1 MDFLGLVEDLQE
13 VRVWYECGAGS
24 GGRAWRPSFPS
35 SHFTATVLSSQ
46 FTATE
51 AQLKRSVLSCRHW
64 GEMSQMEGLCVCFV
78 KKLKIQKEK
87 LNKQMTPPRARK
99 CDRGR
104 KNCNWQESD
113 SKVTT
118 VTRNWAS
125 EATR

>member
-24 GGRAWRPSFPS
+24 GGRASRPSFPS

-51 AQLKRSVLSCRHW
+51 AQLKRSVLSCRHAHW

-78 KKLKIQKEK
+78 KKLKMQKVK
-87 LNKQMTPPRARK
+87 LNKQIGHINFRHARIPGFE
-99 CDRGR
+99 DT
-104 KNCNWQESD
+104 SD
-113 SKVTT
+113 SP
-118 VTRNWAS
+118 AS
-125 EATR
+125 

>member
-35 SHFTATVLSSQ
+35 SHFTATVLSSH

-51 AQLKRSVLSCRHW
+51 AQLKRSVLSCRHAHW

-78 KKLKIQKEK
+78 KKLKIQKVK
-87 LNKQMTPPRARK
+87 LNKQIGHINFRHARIPGFE
-99 CDRGR
+99 DTWLIQIR
-104 KNCNWQESD
+104 QLVD
-113 SKVTT
+113 SCG
-118 VTRNWAS
+118 
-125 EATR
+125 

>member
-51 AQLKRSVLSCRHW
+51 AQLKRSVLSCRQLDMHI
-64 GEMSQMEGLCVCFV
+64 GGKCRKGLCVCFV
-78 KKLKIQKEK
+78 KKLKMQKVK
-87 LNKQMTPPRARK
+87 LNTFILDM
-99 CDRGR
+99 
-104 KNCNWQESD
+104 QEFQVL
-113 SKVTT
+113 KTLG
-118 VTRNWAS
+118 
-125 EATR
+125 